1 MSKNKHI
8 YPRYS
13 IGKSELFRAGEILRA
28 DDFLTEKWNNAFEL
42 LSHWRA
48 MHAYPLNTFQANIRG
63 ILKKTGKKAIV
74 AQRLKRLPSILM
86 KLSRFPS
93 MRLGRMQDIGGI
105 RIILSS
111 VNDVY
116 FVINMLKKAHWKHV
130 LHNRKDYIQEPQK
143 SGYRSFH
150 LIYAYNNQQAPTE
163 YQGLHIEIQVRTRL
177 QHIWATA
184 VETIGTFVEHSL
196 KSSQGPEDWL
206 EYLKLVSAVFAIE
219 EKTPLPC
226 DFQAETPQQLVSKLY
241 NQTINLKVFPSL
253 DSFHRAMKFP
263 EDKRFKNKFILLKL
277 DMANNKGLAT
287 IFNQKDLEAATIQYS
302 EFEKNKTDNEDAVLV
317 SSSSLKE
324 LKKAYPN
331 YFIDSGDFL
340 RQLNKIFKNYGLT
353 EITIPHTNSES

>member
-8 YPRYS
+8 YPKYS
-13 IGKSELFRAGEILRA
+13 IGKSELYRAGEILRS
-28 DDFLTEKWNNAFEL
+28 DDFFSEEWSTSFEI

-63 ILKKTGKKAIV
+63 ILKKNGKKAIV
-74 AQRLKRLPSILM
+74 AQRLKRLPSILL
-86 KLSRFPS
+86 KLSRYPK

-105 RIILSS
+105 RIILPT

-116 FVINMLKKAHWKHV
+116 FVINALKKSHWKHT
-130 LHNRKDYIQEPQK
+130 LHNEKNYIEEPQK

-150 LIYAYNNQQAPTE
+150 LIYAYNNQQAPKE
-163 YQGLHIEIQVRTRL
+163 YQGLHVEIQVRTRL

-184 VETIGTFVEHSL
+184 VETIGTFVAHSL
-196 KSSQGPEDWL
+196 KSSQGPQAWL
-206 EYLKLVSAVFAIE
+206 DYLKLVSAIFAIE
-219 EKTPLPC
+219 EKTPLPP
-226 DFQAETPQQLVSKLY
+226 DFQVETPQQLVSKLY
-241 NQTINLKVFPSL
+241 DQTIALKVFPSL

-263 EDKRFKNKFILLKL
+263 DDKRFKNKFILLKL
-277 DMANNKGLAT
+277 DIANNRGLAT
-287 IFNQKDLEAATIQYS
+287 IFNQNNLEEATFQYS
-302 EFEKNKTDNEDAVLV
+302 EFERNKKDNEDAVLV

-340 RQLNKIFKNYGLT
+340 KQLNRIFKNYGLA
-353 EITIPHTNSES
+353 EIVIPHTNSEA